1 MDNLPADCI
10 LDVPALAVG
19 GEVRSIHVGAL
30 PPGPCELSRRQVA
43 LHEMIAQAAVEGNDD
58 LVLQALCLDPY
69 VRSINQAKNI
79 WREFRELY
87 REDLPA
93 FKY

>member
-1 MDNLPADCI
+1 M
-10 LDVPALAVG
+10 
-19 GEVRSIHVGAL
+19 
-30 PPGPCELSRRQVA
+30 

-69 VRSINQAKNI
+69 VRSITQAKNI

-87 REDLPA
+87 REDLPN